1 MHELLHQRM
10 HSTVA
15 IHEVLDCIC
24 RAGIVTKAMLETPKK
39 QFLLIGALEAAAQ
52 TLGLI
57 GAAKLP
63 GDCQPS
69 ASHCTPVC
77 ITSQACPWYMQ
88 SFSFRFSCQ
97 TSCPCH
103 ILLNKSNTCSDWAGD
118 LNAEVQEINSTHS
131 MRPGTLVLVAPQA
144 LVAPQVSCE
153 TSQCNIASTTCSL
166 RHDKIL
172 NILCVAVCT
181 LCS

>member
-1 MHELLHQRM
+1 M

-15 IHEVLDCIC
+15 ILAVPDCIC

-52 TLGLI
+52 ILGLI

-63 GDCQPS
+63 GGCQPS
-69 ASHCTPVC
+69 ASHCRPVC
-77 ITSQACPWYMQ
+77 TTSQACPLYMQ
-88 SFSFRFSCQ
+88 SFSFVFSCQ

-103 ILLNKSNTCSDWAGD
+103 ILLGKSNTCSDRAGD
-118 LNAEVQEINSTHS
+118 LNAEIQEVNVAHS
-131 MRPGTLVLVAPQA
+131 MRPGTLVVPQA
-144 LVAPQVSCE
+144 LVAPQVSCQ

-166 RHDKIL
+166 RHGKIL
-172 NILCVAVCT
+172 NILCMAVCT